1 MMGKERA
8 DRSKVNLLFFWEE
21 EIMRLRLLDVEE
33 AEIEAVIKE
42 RDRNGGEGVGERE
55 DLETALKIVKAKR
68 VMLPS
73 QRTSDGTA
81 KGEEVLPE
89 YE

>member
-1 MMGKERA
+1 LKTAM
-8 DRSKVNLLFFWEE
+8 KV
-21 EIMRLRLLDVEE
+21 
-33 AEIEAVIKE
+33 
-42 RDRNGGEGVGERE
+42 
-55 DLETALKIVKAKR
+55 VKAKR

-81 KGEEVLPE
+81 KGEEVVPG

>member
-1 MMGKERA
+1 
-8 DRSKVNLLFFWEE
+8 LLFFWEE
-21 EIMRLRLLDVEE
+21 EITRLRLLDQEE
-33 AEIEAVIKE
+33 AEIEEVIKE
-42 RDRNGGEGVGERE
+42 RGRNGGQGVGERE

-81 KGEEVLPE
+81 KREEVLPE

>member
-1 MMGKERA
+1 M
-8 DRSKVNLLFFWEE
+8 KV
-21 EIMRLRLLDVEE
+21 
-33 AEIEAVIKE
+33 
-42 RDRNGGEGVGERE
+42 
-55 DLETALKIVKAKR
+55 VKAKR

-81 KGEEVLPE
+81 KGEEVVPG